1 MSNDNLII
9 YHNPSCSKSRET
21 LQILEDNQVELNI
34 IEYLDQ
40 PPTRQELK
48 QIIGMLGI
56 SARDL
61 MRTTEQVYKDTELDD
76 ESLTE
81 EEIIEAICEFPTLLQ
96 RPIVVWGDKAVIGRP
111 PEKVLEILA

>member
-1 MSNDNLII
+1 MNNDKLII

-21 LQILEDNQVELNI
+21 LQILEDNQVEIEI

-48 QIIGMLGI
+48 QIITLLGI

-61 MRTTEQVYKDTELDD
+61 MRTTEQVYQDAELDD
-76 ESLTE
+76 ESLTDDA
-81 EEIIEAICEFPTLLQ
+81 IIEAICEFPALLQ
-96 RPIVVWGDKAVIGRP
+96 RPIVVSGNKAVIGRP
-111 PEKVLEILA
+111 PVKVLEILA

>member
-40 PPTRQELK
+40 PPTQQELK

-61 MRTTEQVYKDTELDD
+61 MRTTEQVYKDAELDD

-81 EEIIEAICEFPTLLQ
+81 EEIIEAICEFPALLQ
-96 RPIVVWGDKAVIGRP
+96 RPIVVSGNKAVIGRP